1 MRMLE
6 PWSNILYYWILI
18 FLGFISSLH
27 LRLWYASLFATVYLR
42 PNNVNKFWVFGLLQ
56 SLEVKP
62 QQVPLCKDK
71 GSMTHQNYLCWRNVF
86 KYYKLY
92 QVSYLTLQNHFHSS
106 LEDAINLKK
115 TFMQDDLV
123 ECYPLKWAP
132 TVSSKRAND
141 LSWFKI
147 SAHASLVSNKI

>member
-18 FLGFISSLH
+18 LLGFISSLH
-27 LRLWYASLFATVYLR
+27 LRLWYASLLATVYLR

-56 SLEVKP
+56 SL
-62 QQVPLCKDK
+62 CKDK
-71 GSMTHQNYLCWRNVF
+71 GSMTHQNYLWWRNVF

-92 QVSYLTLQNHFHSS
+92 QLSLTLQNHSNS
-106 LEDAINLKK
+106 LLEDTNLKK
-115 TFMQDDLV
+115 NFMQDDLV

>member
-18 FLGFISSLH
+18 LLGFISSLH
-27 LRLWYASLFATVYLR
+27 LRLWYASLLATVYLR
-42 PNNVNKFWVFGLLQ
+42 PNNVNKFWVFWLLQ
-56 SLEVKP
+56 S
-62 QQVPLCKDK
+62 LCKDK

>member
-1 MRMLE
+1 MPE
-6 PWSNILYYWILI
+6 PRSNILYYWILI

-27 LRLWYASLFATVYLR
+27 LRLWYASLLATVYLR

-56 SLEVKP
+56 S
-62 QQVPLCKDK
+62 LCKDK

-92 QVSYLTLQNHFHSS
+92 QVSYLTLQNHFNSL
-106 LEDAINLKK
+106 LEDTNLKK
-115 TFMQDDLV
+115 NFMQDDLV
-123 ECYPLKWAP
+123 ECYPLKQAP
-132 TVSSKRAND
+132 TVSLKSAND

-147 SAHASLVSNKI
+147 SAHASLVSNKIAKKKPKRVLP